1 MTRPDTR
8 LLVLAKEP
16 VPGRVKTR
24 LSPPCTLEEAAAI
37 ARAALLDTVDT
48 VLALELPTAL
58 VLDGDPGSWVPPGI
72 EVLPQRG
79 RALDERLAAAFED
92 AGAPGV
98 LVGMDTPQVTS
109 ALLAGAVESLGEV
122 GTDSVLGRAEDGGWW
137 CIGLRRADPRV
148 FLGVPMGTSFTGA
161 VQLRRLRALG
171 LHCSEL
177 PRLTDVDD
185 FEDAVAVAASIPGSR
200 FASAVLPIAE
210 RLESLPR

>member
-1 MTRPDTR
+1 MTRADTR

-24 LSPPCTLEEAAAI
+24 LSPPCTPDEAAAI
-37 ARAALLDTVDT
+37 ARAALLDTLDT
-48 VLALELPTAL
+48 LLALDLPTAL

-92 AGAPGV
+92 TGAPGV

-109 ALLAGAVESLGEV
+109 ALLVGAVESLGEV
-122 GTDSVLGRAEDGGWW
+122 GTDSVLGMAEDGGWW

-177 PRLTDVDD
+177 PRLRDVDD
-185 FEDAVAVAASIPGSR
+185 FEDAVAVAPSIPGSR

-210 RLESLPR
+210 RLESVPR

>member
-24 LSPPCTLEEAAAI
+24 LSPPCTLGEAAAI

-48 VLALELPTAL
+48 VLALELPTVL

-177 PRLTDVDD
+177 PRLRDVDD

>member
-1 MTRPDTR
+1 MTREDTR

-16 VPGRVKTR
+16 VPGMVKTR
-24 LSPPCTLEEAAAI
+24 LSPPCTPDEAAAI
-37 ARAALLDTVDT
+37 ARAALLDTLDT
-48 VLALELPTAL
+48 ALALDLPTVL
-58 VLDGDPGSWVPPGI
+58 VLDGDAGSWVPPGI
-72 EVLPQRG
+72 EVVPQRG
-79 RALDERLAAAFED
+79 RGLDERLAAAFED

-98 LVGMDTPQVTS
+98 LVGMDTPQVS
-109 ALLAGAVESLGEV
+109 PALLAGAVESLGDV

-171 LHCSEL
+171 LRCFEL
-177 PRLTDVDD
+177 PRLRDVDD
-185 FEDAVAVAASIPGSR
+185 FEDAVAVAPSIPGSR

-210 RLESLPR
+210 RLESVPR